1 MRSNTQAM
9 NNKVD
14 SCSAGMPTMAGNVR
28 AAKIGIEI
36 LRRLRRPACSLLPG
50 VMLLAGCAHV
60 PNQFAEDGPA
70 SRSTLESPTVQDAFA
85 SYQASKQRDRGW
97 QPTVAAAESG
107 AVTHWPLYTEDP
119 FEDKG
124 TDRPDGPNKY
134 FIGWEDYV
142 ALPYGIARHTLNII
156 GMPVS
161 MVVQPPWTL
170 MESDGELSKQCL
182 GYDHDATEKGE
193 SAPAATQPQQ

>member
-1 MRSNTQAM
+1 MRSNTRAM
-9 NNKVD
+9 NNG
-14 SCSAGMPTMAGNVR
+14 AGMAFCRVGCVRIAGLGHELLKCVWRPER
-28 AAKIGIEI
+28 A
-36 LRRLRRPACSLLPG
+36 
-50 VMLLAGCAHV
+50 LLAGAMFLSGCAHV

-70 SRSTLESPTVQDAFA
+70 TRTTLESPSVQDAVT
-85 SYQASKQRDRGW
+85 SYKPAGFRDRGW

-134 FIGWEDYV
+134 YIGWEDYV

-182 GYDHDATEKGE
+182 GYDHDATERGE
-193 SAPAATQPQQ
+193 SAPTASQPQQ